1 MAASPTAKNQDISE
15 SIHTRQP
22 QGRGVFHGI
31 LLVIFAL
38 LVFLPPY
45 LSLFWQTL
53 LTEILVW
60 GLFAMAFDLLY
71 GYAGLLSFG
80 QSVFFGM
87 GVYGVALSVHWF
99 HVNLWTALL
108 AGLVLALIS
117 SWFIGFFAVRVGTA
131 GFIILTAL
139 TSVVFFLIAN
149 HWQGVTGGDAGIPFN
164 VPALRLG
171 FWKGS
176 LSKPI
181 SAYYFV
187 LVVVSLAFLALRWFV
202 GSRQGRVFE
211 AIREN
216 EDRAALLGY
225 DVRNQKLRAFI
236 IAGVFTGLSGALY
249 STAVTQ
255 FANQDYFHWF
265 ISGDVMI
272 WTLLGGTGTLV
283 GPVLGAGVLLVAK
296 DYLSSW
302 WPKGYPIVVG
312 VLMLGIVIFA
322 PRGILGFA
330 RRRIRGSWK
339 F

>member
-149 HWQGVTGGDAGIPFN
+149 HWQGVTGGDAGF
-164 VPALRLG
+164 LLTFRR
-171 FWKGS
+171 
-176 LSKPI
+176 
-181 SAYYFV
+181 SAWDF
-187 LVVVSLAFLALRWFV
+187 
-202 GSRQGRVFE
+202 GRVRSANPSRRTILFWLWSLW
-211 AIREN
+211 RFWPC
-216 EDRAALLGY
+216 G
-225 DVRNQKLRAFI
+225 
-236 IAGVFTGLSGALY
+236 GLWAPGKGGSSRPFGRTR
-249 STAVTQ
+249 TARRC
-255 FANQDYFHWF
+255 W
-265 ISGDVMI
+265 VM
-272 WTLLGGTGTLV
+272 TSETRSFGR
-283 GPVLGAGVLLVAK
+283 
-296 DYLSSW
+296 LSSRACSQ
-302 WPKGYPIVVG
+302 GC
-312 VLMLGIVIFA
+312 
-322 PRGILGFA
+322 RA
-330 RRRIRGSWK
+330 RCTLPP
-339 F
+339 